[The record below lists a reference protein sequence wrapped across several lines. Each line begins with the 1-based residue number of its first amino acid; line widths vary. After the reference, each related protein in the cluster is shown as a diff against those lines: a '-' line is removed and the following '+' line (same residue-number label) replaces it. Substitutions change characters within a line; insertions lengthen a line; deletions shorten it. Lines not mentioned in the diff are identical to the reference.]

1 MALRAPV
8 AVCCLLGGPGA
19 GKSTLCQMLV
29 SEVGG
34 GSRPRL
40 GGTPAVVHLSSGEL
54 LREAVVSQ
62 AGILLRRRA
71 RH

>member
-34 GSRPRL
+34 GSRL